1 VSGFDTEKDKTFKE
15 DSFSA
20 DGGKDQS
27 VEVKLVSYD
36 GGPKKIQLSRFD
48 QSGDGRSRKYLRLGR
63 MTLVEA
69 AKVVE
74 IVAAFLKEA

>member
-1 VSGFDTEKDKTFKE
+1 MSGFDPKKDQTFKE
-15 DSFSA
+15 DSFSS
-20 DGGKDQS
+20 DSGKDQF
-27 VEVKLVSYD
+27 VEVELVSYD

-48 QSGDGRSRKYLRLGR
+48 RGSDGSRKYLRLGR
-63 MTLVEA
+63 LTLVEA